1 MKADLES
8 TASVPGA
15 AVPKQGRDYPTH
27 PLWQIV
33 LSRTREFYREPETIF
48 WVYGFPV
55 LMALA
60 LGIAFRN
67 QPIETVAVA
76 VVEGPLAQTA
86 AQALL
91 AAGPA
96 DASVVS
102 DNVES
107 GSVESDRSAAGG
119 AVGAM
124 RRYEV
129 TIVDQ
134 TEARRLLRIG
144 KVALVARP
152 AADDKP
158 GDAASNEL
166 RDVEY
171 TYDPTRP
178 ESVLA
183 RSAVDDV
190 LQRAAGRSDVVA
202 GRDALVEEP
211 GARYIDFLIPGLI
224 GAGLMGGGLW
234 GVGFVV
240 VDMRVRNLLKRFIT
254 TPMKKSHFLAGLM
267 LSRFA
272 FQVTEILVMLL
283 FAWLAFS
290 VVMPRDW
297 LAFLLLVA
305 LGGWTFCGIGLLVA
319 TRARTLESASGWMN
333 LVMLPMYV
341 LSGIFFSSERFPET
355 VQPLIRLLPLT
366 ALIDALRAVML
377 EGAGLW
383 GLGAELAVLA
393 AWSLASFLLALKLF
407 RWS

>member
-1 MKADLES
+1 MKADLDS
-8 TASVPGA
+8 PTA
-15 AVPKQGRDYPTH
+15 KEGRDYPTH

-60 LGIAFRN
+60 LGVAFRN
-67 QPIETVAVA
+67 QPVETIAVA
-76 VVEGPLAQTA
+76 VVTGPHADALALSLRDADSSISKAATSA
-86 AQALL
+86 AQKRRFQVVT
-91 AAGPA
+91 A
-96 DASVVS
+96 DA
-102 DNVES
+102 D
-107 GSVESDRSAAGG
+107 
-119 AVGAM
+119 
-124 RRYEV
+124 
-129 TIVDQ
+129 
-134 TEARRLLRIG
+134 EARKLLRIG
-144 KVALVARP
+144 KVALIVSAEAPAKSRP
-152 AADDKP
+152 AEQLPIDRVVFSY
-158 GDAASNEL
+158 DA
-166 RDVEY
+166 
-171 TYDPTRP
+171 TRP

-183 RSAVDDV
+183 RGAVDDA
-190 LQRAAGRSDVVA
+190 LQRAAGRVDPVTASHTTVS
-202 GRDALVEEP
+202 EP

-254 TPMKKSHFLAGLM
+254 TPMKKSDFLAGLM
-267 LSRFA
+267 ISRFA

-283 FAWLAFS
+283 FAWLAFG

-297 LAFLLLVA
+297 LAFLALVA

-341 LSGIFFSSERFPET
+341 LSGIFFSSERFPEA

-366 ALIDALRAVML
+366 ALIDALRTVML
-377 EGAGLW
+377 EGAGLG
-383 GLGAELAVLA
+383 GLGAEIAVLL
-393 AWSLASFLLALKLF
+393 AWSVGSFWLALRLF

>member
-1 MKADLES
+1 MKADLQS
-8 TASVPGA
+8 PIASP
-15 AVPKQGRDYPTH
+15 PKEGRDYPTH

-60 LGIAFRN
+60 LGVAFRN
-67 QPIETVAVA
+67 QPVETVAVA
-76 VVEGPLAQTA
+76 VVAGPQAPALTA
-86 AQALL
+86 ALDKASSHVNASE
-91 AAGPA
+91 AASSQQGQ
-96 DASVVS
+96 
-102 DNVES
+102 
-107 GSVESDRSAAGG
+107 R
-119 AVGAM
+119 

-129 TIVDQ
+129 TTAEVE
-134 TEARRLLRIG
+134 EARRLLRIG
-144 KVALVARP
+144 KVALIVAAP
-152 AADDKP
+152 AAA
-158 GDAASNEL
+158 GDEAASTPPASPIGPQ
-166 RDVEY
+166 VEFIF
-171 TYDPTRP
+171 DPTRP

-183 RSAVDDV
+183 RGAVDDA
-190 LQRAAGRSDVVA
+190 LQRAAGRVDPISGMDTLVA
-202 GRDALVEEP
+202 EP
-211 GARYIDFLIPGLI
+211 GARYIDFLVPGLI

-254 TPMKKSHFLAGLM
+254 TPMKKSHFLAGLI
-267 LSRFA
+267 LSRFS
-272 FQVTEILVMLL
+272 FQITEILVMLL
-283 FAWLAFS
+283 FAWLAFG
-290 VVMPRDW
+290 VVMPHDW
-297 LAFLLLVA
+297 LAFLTLVA

-341 LSGIFFSSERFPET
+341 LSGIFFSSQRFPEA

-377 EGAGLW
+377 EGVGLA
-383 GLGAELAVLA
+383 GLGAELLVLL
-393 AWSLASFLLALKLF
+393 AWSIGSFWLALRLF

>member
-1 MKADLES
+1 MKADLQS
-8 TASVPGA
+8 PVASP
-15 AVPKQGRDYPTH
+15 PKQGRDYPTH

-60 LGIAFRN
+60 LGVAFRN
-67 QPIETVAVA
+67 QPVETVAVA
-76 VVEGPLAQTA
+76 VVAGPQAPALTA
-86 AQALL
+86 ALENASSHDNAAEGQAPQQGQL
-91 AAGPA
+91 
-96 DASVVS
+96 
-102 DNVES
+102 
-107 GSVESDRSAAGG
+107 
-119 AVGAM
+119 

-129 TIVDQ
+129 T
-134 TEARRLLRIG
+134 TAELEEARRLLRIG
-144 KVALVARP
+144 KVALIVAAPGKANDVEP
-152 AADDKP
+152 AAA
-158 GDAASNEL
+158 DASPAL
-166 RDVEY
+166 GQQVEFIF
-171 TYDPTRP
+171 DPTRP

-183 RSAVDDV
+183 RGAVDDA
-190 LQRAAGRSDVVA
+190 LQRAAGRVDPIA
-202 GRDALVEEP
+202 GVDTKVEEP
-211 GARYIDFLIPGLI
+211 GARYIDFLVPGLI

-254 TPMKKSHFLAGLM
+254 TPMKKSHFLAGLI
-267 LSRFA
+267 LSRFS
-272 FQVTEILVMLL
+272 FQITEILVMLL
-283 FAWLAFS
+283 FAWLAFG

-297 LAFLLLVA
+297 LAFLTLVA

-341 LSGIFFSSERFPET
+341 LSGIFFSSQRFPEA

-377 EGAGLW
+377 EGVGLA
-383 GLGAELAVLA
+383 GLGAELLVLV
-393 AWSLASFLLALKLF
+393 AWSVGSFWLALRLF